1 MAKTRAIRIK
11 IGDATFTTTEVQ
23 TRVEKPS
30 LVPDADPADLI
41 AETAG
46 EAEREAMFARLDAAH
61 SRFID
66 AMGADGRKVRRMTI
80 RGYGTPK
87 GGDSQGFQYIPPDW
101 LNLKN
106 ALCDKWTMNLAK
118 EDGSPWRLSVVFLTP
133 AGLVT
138 SITGGAYEG
147 LGFRPFHV
155 DETLRIVE
163 TEARGGPVDRKDK
176 GLKGTS
182 CYALLVSVAMEQG
195 FAVVPEARAVEPKAN
210 PYTFQRGSD
219 KGDFWHIVFEGQA
232 LPQVRHLAGLT
243 YLRAILA
250 SPGRQVSALALYRL
264 ENPPPP
270 EEVTPNKGE
279 ALDPAARK
287 WYGTGGTA
295 QRVMEGLSPEKLRAC
310 KAALEA
316 TLENEDLSDKQRDCI
331 DEKIKMFDKELNT
344 AHVARATGGA
354 TFEPKIA
361 KGPRQSVAASIN
373 YALDVIADK
382 PNGGNLA
389 KHLHGAVIKG
399 KTLSYVGGLTW
410 QT

>member
-11 IGDATFTTTEVQ
+11 IGDATFTMTEVQ

-118 EDGSPWRLSVVFLTP
+118 EDGSPWRLSVVLLTP

-195 FAVVPEARAVEPKAN
+195 FAVAPEMQVVARPKQGNTLWPAQAQERVAELWVSFRSHGGTRERDCYEEHKN
-210 PYTFQRGSD
+210 GARMPDCVTTFQEFRKCKDAAKKRGLIPPMHPKRGKS
-219 KGDFWHIVFEGQA
+219 
-232 LPQVRHLAGLT
+232 AGN
-243 YLRAILA
+243 RC
-250 SPGRQVSALALYRL
+250 Q
-264 ENPPPP
+264 
-270 EEVTPNKGE
+270 
-279 ALDPAARK
+279 
-287 WYGTGGTA
+287 
-295 QRVMEGLSPEKLRAC
+295 
-310 KAALEA
+310 
-316 TLENEDLSDKQRDCI
+316 
-331 DEKIKMFDKELNT
+331 
-344 AHVARATGGA
+344 
-354 TFEPKIA
+354 
-361 KGPRQSVAASIN
+361 
-373 YALDVIADK
+373 
-382 PNGGNLA
+382 
-389 KHLHGAVIKG
+389 
-399 KTLSYVGGLTW
+399 
-410 QT
+410 